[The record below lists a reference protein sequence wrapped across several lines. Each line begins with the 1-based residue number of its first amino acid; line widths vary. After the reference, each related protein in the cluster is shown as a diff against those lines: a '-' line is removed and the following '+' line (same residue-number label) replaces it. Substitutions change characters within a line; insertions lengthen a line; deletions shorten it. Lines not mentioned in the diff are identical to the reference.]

1 MGFNASEA
9 PRLLR
14 LVRLPPM
21 SGYSQMALDH
31 ALLLCAREDGFLPV
45 LRFQRWEPPAVSLGR
60 FQDISELDLE
70 ECARR
75 GIEVVRRPTG
85 GKALLHL
92 DDFTYSVVLPPS
104 YPLPP
109 ELMARYRRI
118 SGGII
123 RALGKLGLEVRVG
136 DDPGGAY
143 RAMTACFASGN
154 AADLKVNGRKICGSA
169 QLARKGAV
177 LQHGTL
183 YLEDNSW
190 LFHRLIRHGSR
201 EERELALRDYRS
213 ACTTLGEVLGRKPSW
228 AKLENA
234 FTQGF
239 EEELELKVVES
250 GLTPRERIIWKTLEK
265 SYRSQDWLQRRKGGE
280 EPELE
285 DISPGRVGLAGDN
298 KVSPTPSALAPPSRL
313 G

>member
-1 MGFNASEA
+1 
-9 PRLLR
+9 
-14 LVRLPPM
+14 M
-21 SGYSQMALDH
+21 SSYSQMALDH

-70 ECARR
+70 ECARW

-92 DDFTYSVVLPPS
+92 NDFTYSVILPPS

-109 ELMARYRRI
+109 DLMARYRRI

-123 RALGKLGLEVRVG
+123 RALGKLGLEARVG

-183 YLEDNSW
+183 YLEDSSW
-190 LFHRLIRHGSR
+190 LFHRLLRHKST

-213 ACTTLGEVLGRKPSW
+213 ACTTLGEAMGRPPSW
-228 AKLENA
+228 AELERA
-234 FTQGF
+234 FALGF
-239 EEELELKVVES
+239 EEELELKVIES
-250 GLTPRERIIWKTLEK
+250 GLTPRERVIWKKLEK
-265 SYRSQDWLQRRKGGE
+265 SYRSQDWLHHRKGRE
-280 EPELE
+280 EPEPQ
-285 DISPGRVGLAGDN
+285 DITPGRVRLAGDR
-298 KVSPTPSALAPPSRL
+298 KVPPTPSSLRAPHAQAES
-313 G
+313 